1 MPRASFTGNTFIEP
15 ASQPNQK
22 LIAALTRPQD
32 SPIPICDRTFPGQQN
47 RSVKKMAYDWTSNSI
62 AEFGSSTRARAVTI
76 IRPPLL
82 SRWSLLKDLQELVH
96 YRDLLFTLTVHRIK
110 VRYKQSILG
119 VSWAILQPFS
129 MMVILTA
136 VFSQIARLPSDGA
149 PYPIFTYVALLPWN
163 AFATSVSNATGGLVN
178 HSQLVTKIYF
188 PREILP
194 ITYVLAALFDL
205 LVASTVLA
213 ALMFYYRVPLT
224 LTACWA
230 LPIIVVLTSFSL
242 AMGLLSSATQ
252 VRFRDIGMAMPLLL
266 QIWMFATPII
276 YPLSAVP
283 ARFRFAYMF
292 NPMVGIIESFRRVIL
307 YSQPPDF
314 RVLGASA
321 FTALALLFLSY
332 FYFKRVEATMA
343 DVI

>member
-1 MPRASFTGNTFIEP
+1 
-15 ASQPNQK
+15 
-22 LIAALTRPQD
+22 
-32 SPIPICDRTFPGQQN
+32 
-47 RSVKKMAYDWTSNSI
+47 
-62 AEFGSSTRARAVTI
+62 
-76 IRPPLL
+76 
-82 SRWSLLKDLQELVH
+82 
-96 YRDLLFTLTVHRIK
+96 
-110 VRYKQSILG
+110 
-119 VSWAILQPFS
+119 
-129 MMVILTA
+129 
-136 VFSQIARLPSDGA
+136 
-149 PYPIFTYVALLPWN
+149 
-163 AFATSVSNATGGLVN
+163 
-178 HSQLVTKIYF
+178 
-188 PREILP
+188 
-194 ITYVLAALFDL
+194 
-205 LVASTVLA
+205 
-213 ALMFYYRVPLT
+213 MFYYRVPLT